1 MSTPLLVKISRDG
14 KEIGTYDAQEAVRL
28 RLSGTLK
35 DTDDYT
41 HEGMDYGGMIH
52 WAKMTEMS
60 RDLVLAHLFPDS
72 LFKRGARIV
81 FNLPLCLL
89 GGALPFGRL
98 CLQFSPIILAI
109 ICYDDLADSLK
120 RPATL
125 GDVLVLSFLT
135 VFFSA
140 LWVYDPT
147 CSKAWAEI
155 KYYLSPVYKWKL
167 HLRES
172 EGGPPFDSG
181 L

>member
-1 MSTPLLVKISRDG
+1 MSTPLIIKVSRDG
-14 KEIGTYDAQEAVRL
+14 KEIGTYEAKEAVRL
-28 RLSGTLK
+28 RLNGTLK

-41 HEGMDYGGMIH
+41 HEGMNYGGMIRS
-52 WAKMTEMS
+52 AKLTEM
-60 RDLVLAHLFPDS
+60 RCDLVLAHLFPDS
-72 LFKRGARIV
+72 LFKRGARMV

-89 GGALPFGRL
+89 GGALPLGRL
-98 CLQFSPIILAI
+98 CLQFSPVILAVI
-109 ICYDDLADSLK
+109 FYDALTDSLK

-135 VFFSA
+135 VFYSA

-155 KYYLSPVYKWKL
+155 KYYLSPIFKWKL